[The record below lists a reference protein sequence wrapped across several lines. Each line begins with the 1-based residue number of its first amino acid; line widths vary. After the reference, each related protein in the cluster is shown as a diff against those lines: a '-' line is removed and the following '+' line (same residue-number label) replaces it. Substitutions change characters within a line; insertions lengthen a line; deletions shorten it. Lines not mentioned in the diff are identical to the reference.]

1 MAISLTLQYD
11 TLTVDDYAAAGRA
24 LDFPGRWPEGL
35 LHHDSAVIDGKLRV
49 YEVWNCRADFD
60 LYAAEVMAPVIP
72 GALGDRAEAPAITE
86 RELHTCY
93 LRP

>member
-1 MAISLTLQYD
+1 MSDGWTPCG
-11 TLTVDDYAAAGRA
+11 GRIPLCVYGYLNSPTIDVA
-24 LDFPGRWPEGL
+24 LNSIFSS
-35 LHHDSAVIDGKLRV
+35 SAVIDGKLRV

-60 LYAAEVMAPVIP
+60 RFAAEVMAPVIP